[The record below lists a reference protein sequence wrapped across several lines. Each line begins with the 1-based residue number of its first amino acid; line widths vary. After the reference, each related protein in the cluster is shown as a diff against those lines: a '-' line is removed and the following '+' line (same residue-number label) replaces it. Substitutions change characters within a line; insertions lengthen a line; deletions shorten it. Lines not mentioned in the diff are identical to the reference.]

1 MMERLEACLHGSHVL
16 SNPKGGPKPVGMVR
30 SPQVKK
36 IQRVSCFAHSNCDE
50 LSFNTRVS

>member
-1 MMERLEACLHGSHVL
+1 MMERLEACLHASHVL

-36 IQRVSCFAHSNCDE
+36 IRRVSCFA
-50 LSFNTRVS
+50 LR